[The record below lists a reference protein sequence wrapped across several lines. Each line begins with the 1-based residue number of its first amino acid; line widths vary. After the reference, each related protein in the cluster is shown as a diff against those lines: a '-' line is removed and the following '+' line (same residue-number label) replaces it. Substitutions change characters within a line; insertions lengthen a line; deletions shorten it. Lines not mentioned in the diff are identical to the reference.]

1 MQILFEP
8 RCEIQFN
15 HVSRGAVP
23 DIARGPLGRQ
33 GYSVVLPCG
42 KPTSTI
48 SADTYCSEIP
58 HWDFSQRS
66 EKMTDCSVMT
76 VNTVVEMKRLLSVG
90 YVENSLRGKS
100 KAEGKRAVWGEEIN
114 KLLTDL
120 KAPVLGVSL

>member
-1 MQILFEP
+1 
-8 RCEIQFN
+8 
-15 HVSRGAVP
+15 
-23 DIARGPLGRQ
+23 
-33 GYSVVLPCG
+33 
-42 KPTSTI
+42 
-48 SADTYCSEIP
+48 
-58 HWDFSQRS
+58 
-66 EKMTDCSVMT
+66 MTDCSVMT